1 MDHSRYT
8 ETGVKLPIRPR
19 AIAFDLDGTLLD
31 YDGRLSDG
39 VSDAVKLMDRSGLK
53 VFLVTGR
60 LQPSCEVFWRKFG
73 LDTPMATCNGAHV
86 GYPDQPPIFHSQ
98 LSDEVR
104 RAVMDL
110 ERRHGLYVN
119 YYVNNQVYSV
129 SDTPDRDWYS
139 TQFSPVALVDGLDD
153 ILAMELPTKI
163 LSIVKTED
171 NRRVTGLFA
180 DALGDKVNLTESNS
194 RFIEI
199 LPPNADKAEGLR
211 QLSRWSGIPPGDF
224 VAVGDGLNDLPM
236 LQAAGFSITFDSG
249 DKRLVDHVDMVLP
262 PLWEGGMDLLAK
274 VVLGM
279 TDSGRFLTPRSQR
292 FFRK

>member
-1 MDHSRYT
+1 MEIRQVTD
-8 ETGVKLPIRPR
+8 TGVKLPIRPR

-31 YDGRLSDG
+31 YEGRLTDE
-39 VSDAVKLMDRSGLK
+39 VSGAVKLMDRSGLK
-53 VFLVTGR
+53 VFLITGR
-60 LQPSCEVFWRKFG
+60 LQPSCEVFWRKFE

-86 GYPDQPPIFHSQ
+86 GFPGQPPIFHAQ

-110 ERRHGLYVN
+110 EKRHGLYVN
-119 YYVNNQVYSV
+119 YYVDNNVYSI
-129 SDTPDRDWYS
+129 SDTPDREWYS
-139 TQFSPVALVDGLDD
+139 TQFSPVILVDSLDE
-153 ILAMELPTKI
+153 ILAMNLPTKI
-163 LSIVKTED
+163 LSIVRPED
-171 NRRVTGLFA
+171 NQRVTEMFA
-180 DALGDKVNLTESNS
+180 EALGDKVNLTESNT

-199 LPPNADKAEGLR
+199 LPPDADKAEGLR
-211 QLSRWSGIPPGDF
+211 QLSKWAGIPLVDF

-236 LQAAGFSITFDSG
+236 LREAGFSITFDSG

-279 TDSGRFLTPRSQR
+279 TDSGRFLTPRSRR

>member
-1 MDHSRYT
+1 MDNQEYSV
-8 ETGVKLPIRPR
+8 TGVKLPIRPR

-31 YDGRLSDG
+31 YDGRLTDE
-39 VSDAVKLMDRSGLK
+39 VADAVKLMSRSGLK
-53 VFLVTGR
+53 VFLITGR

-86 GYPDQPPIFHSQ
+86 GFPGRPPIFHAQ
-98 LSDEVR
+98 LSDDVR
-104 RAVMDL
+104 RAVAGL
-110 ERRHGLYVN
+110 EKEHGLYVN
-119 YYVNNQVYSV
+119 YYVDNTVYSV
-129 SDTPDRDWYS
+129 SDTPDRGWYS
-139 TQFSPVALVDGLDD
+139 TQFSPVVLANSLDD
-153 ILAMELPTKI
+153 ILAMDLPTKI
-163 LSIVKTED
+163 LCIVKTED
-171 NRRVTGLFA
+171 NERITRLFA

-199 LPPNADKAEGLR
+199 LPPDADKAEGLF
-211 QLSRWSGIPPGDF
+211 QLARWADIPMEDC

-236 LQAAGFSITFDSG
+236 LRVAGFAITFESG
-249 DKRLVDHVDMVLP
+249 DRRLVEHVDMVLP
-262 PLWEGGMDLLAK
+262 PLWEGGIDLLAK